1 MGLLLASLGCT
12 AAGFWLK
19 ATGGQSP
26 AGTGFLAAGLLLAGT
41 GWLACWKWRDRW

>member
-1 MGLLLASLGCT
+1 VRYWGRMGLLLASLGCT

-26 AGTGFLAAGLLLAGT
+26 AGTG
-41 GWLACWKWRDRW
+41 WLACWKWRDRW